1 MTKTIS
7 SVLSTLFV
15 SASLLSSQAIAADM
29 RLGLIT
35 PPSHQ
40 WTISATKLAE
50 EIKEKTNGDIN
61 IIVFPSGQLGSEAQM
76 LQQLQSGAL
85 DMAFLVAGEIANR
98 RPNYAALFA
107 PYLVDTPQQVSELLK
122 GETATEM
129 LNEVQ
134 SLGLVGLGYGMAGM
148 RQILMRQEI
157 NEGNELK
164 GKKIRTIPI
173 EPELDFW
180 RKVGAAPT
188 PMPLPALYDA
198 FANGQIDGM
207 QIDFEGAWNVKY
219 IDNAKTVLHS
229 SHMMLPMVAVASAKK
244 WNALPEE
251 QKTLLQNTVSK
262 HLDEVVLAYEKIDN
276 DYLDKI
282 KGSGANVV
290 KVDRDF
296 FGDSIEKWYKEWREK
311 SPALSAFEAE
321 AKSIKSTSN

>member
-1 MTKTIS
+1 MRKKWYAFFGYLCLS
-7 SVLSTLFV
+7 SSLFV
-15 SASLLSSQAIAADM
+15 GSAVAAEL

-40 WTISATKLAE
+40 WSISAQALAQE
-50 EIKEKTNGDIN
+50 VQEKTQGELR
-61 IIVFPSGQLGSEAQM
+61 VRVYPSGQLGNEAQM

-107 PYLVDTPQQVSELLK
+107 PYLVDTPQQVSQLLQ
-122 GETATEM
+122 GETATAM
-129 LNEVQ
+129 LQELN

-148 RQILMRQEI
+148 RQILMRAAI
-157 NEGNELK
+157 NDGTDLK

-219 IDNAKTVLHS
+219 IDHAKTVLHS

-244 WNALPEE
+244 WQTLSETQ
-251 QKTLLQNTVSK
+251 QKLLQEIVAK
-262 HLDEVVLAYEKIDN
+262 HLEQIILAYEKIDQ
-276 DYLDKI
+276 DYLEQI
-282 KGSGANVV
+282 QTTGVSIL
-290 KVDRDF
+290 KVDRAF
-296 FGDSIEKWYKEWREK
+296 FGESIENWYQVWRTK
-311 SPALSAFEAE
+311 SPTLKALEQEA
-321 AKSIKSTSN
+321 AQIKAQTP

>member
-1 MTKTIS
+1 MRKLFLS
-7 SVLSTLFV
+7 LFGGLCLSTG
-15 SASLLSSQAIAADM
+15 LLGQSVQAADI

-40 WTISATKLAE
+40 WSISANNLAK
-50 EIKEKTNGDIN
+50 EIKEKTNGDMN
-61 IIVFPSGQLGSEAQM
+61 VLVFPSGQLGNEAQM

-85 DMAFLVAGEIANR
+85 DIAFLVAGEIANR
-98 RPNYAALFA
+98 RPSYAALFA
-107 PYLVDTPQQVSELLK
+107 PYLVNTPQEVSQLLQ
-122 GETATEM
+122 GETATTM
-129 LNEVQ
+129 LQELN

-157 NEGNELK
+157 ESVDQLK

-180 RKVGAAPT
+180 RKVGSAPT

-244 WNALPEE
+244 WNALPET
-251 QKTLLQNTVSK
+251 QKTLLQTTISA
-262 HLDEVVLAYEKIDN
+262 HLNEIILAYDKIDT
-276 DYLDKI
+276 DYLAQI
-282 KGSGANVV
+282 QRTGVNIIEVNEE
-290 KVDRDF
+290 F
-296 FGDSIEKWYKEWREK
+296 FGDSIENWYKEWRKK
-311 SPALSAFEAE
+311 SPTLTALEAE
-321 AKSIKSTSN
+321 ANIIKSH

>member
-1 MTKTIS
+1 MKRTLCSLLKSLVIS
-7 SVLSTLFV
+7 SALI
-15 SASLLSSQAIAADM
+15 SSSFAANL

-40 WTISATKLAE
+40 WSISANELAQE
-50 EIKEKTNGDIN
+50 LKEKSNGEIN
-61 IIVFPSGQLGSEAQM
+61 LLVFPSGQLGSEAQM

-107 PYLVDTPQQVSELLK
+107 PYLVDTPAEVSQLLQ
-122 GETATEM
+122 GPTATKM
-129 LNEVQ
+129 LEELN

-148 RQILMRQEI
+148 RQILVRQDLQSADQ
-157 NEGNELK
+157 LK

-207 QIDFEGAWNVKY
+207 QIDFEGSWNVKY

-229 SHMMLPMVAVASAKK
+229 NHMMLPMVAVASARK
-244 WNALPEE
+244 WGQMSAE
-251 QKTLLQNTVSK
+251 QKELISSLTSK
-262 HLDEVVLAYEKIDN
+262 HLQQIILAYEKIDA
-276 DYLDKI
+276 DYLAQIEANSSAKI
-282 KGSGANVV
+282 LTT
-290 KVDRDF
+290 DRAF
-296 FGDSIEKWYKEWREK
+296 FGDSVDTWYEEWRKK
-311 SPALSAFEAE
+311 SPVLSQLESEA
-321 AKSIKSTSN
+321 AAIKAQTN